1 MTAETS
7 SPEARTWADWLTKHK
22 ALEIFDLAEGSD
34 HHFKQLTWSPGPT
47 DRLAA
52 WELYTELR
60 TRITTQPLPY
70 RSGDEATALESVYKL
85 FGMTREII
93 KKQSGCTHFAGL
105 TVYVLNNHV
114 RPFTAK
120 WHKKSVDG
128 RLSGLDDKYEFR
140 QELEKVQKDLR
151 EFTTLLGVLAGDL
164 DEIARYEGKAPP
176 ASDDK
181 KEDLFGEAIEFGIVD
196 PALKGLNEAELRD
209 ISARRVHYQINT
221 EKGVNAV
228 GLAISGGGIRSA
240 TFALGVVTQLA
251 RKGILKQ
258 VDFLST
264 VSGGGYLGSFIS
276 SFLSSGKEGAMERL
290 FGEEAE
296 LESRALRHLRNHS
309 KYLIEGGAMTFAR
322 MIGLVLFGIFA
333 SVLLLTPLLLSGAL
347 LTKYCCAKAFIN
359 PPHLNIPPSSW
370 NATSVALIVT
380 VALVF
385 LLIVF
390 NRVQRMLTDN
400 RDRFLQMNK
409 LQSRIE
415 TTAVLFLCVSAF
427 VFLLELLPQLLQL
440 MKGIGGPGKVFLVVA
455 TLPVIL
461 GVAGLWIGAERLV
474 GRLLFDLFI
483 LIGPVLLLTGYLWL
497 TNHFVFNE
505 STLTVQLFVLGMTIA
520 LLFFSIFVL
529 DINYASPHRY
539 YRSRLCRSYLVEEK
553 DASGSVESRDRLSL
567 SALDQQTAPYHLIN
581 CAVNVPAS
589 KNPDLRGRSSD
600 LFLFSRNYCGSRLIG
615 YYPTGDWESQ
625 DGHLDLGTA
634 MAISGAAAAPNMG
647 TLTSPRYTF
656 LLAVLNI
663 RLGYWLRSPREKE
676 SVLSALLGFPGL
688 LYYFRELTRRMSEKA
703 PSLNLSDGGHIENL
717 GVYELLRRRCKY
729 IIAIDGEADPEHTF
743 GGLLNL
749 TRMARIDLGVEIKP
763 SLAELR
769 LDEKRLTKA
778 HFSLSKIDYQGG
790 EKGLLLYI
798 KSSMTGNEEEF
809 LKKFRADNPAFPHQ
823 STADQIFSEEQ
834 FEAYRALGEH
844 IGHDLFKKGLIKE
857 PEATDSVEH
866 WFRDLAGKLL
876 D

>member
-1 MTAETS
+1 MAAETS
-7 SPEARTWADWLTKHK
+7 STSSRTWAEWLTEHE
-22 ALEIFDLAEGSD
+22 AWEIFSATREAETR
-34 HHFKQLTWSPGPT
+34 HFTQLMWSPGLT
-47 DRLAA
+47 DRCAA
-52 WELYTELR
+52 WDLYTELR

-70 RSGDEATALESVYKL
+70 RSGDEATALKSVYQL
-85 FGMTREII
+85 FEMAREII

-105 TVYVLNNHV
+105 AVFVLNNHV

-120 WHKKSVDG
+120 WHKKSVEG

-140 QELEKVQKDLR
+140 QELEKVQETLR
-151 EFTTLLGVLAGDL
+151 KFTTLLGILAGDL
-164 DEIARYEGKAPP
+164 DEIARYEGKAPSTTP
-176 ASDDK
+176 RNNE
-181 KEDLFGEAIEFGIVD
+181 EDPLETAIEFGID
-196 PALKGLNEAELRD
+196 DLALHELNQAELKD
-209 ISARRVHYQINT
+209 ISARRQYYGTQAVEGHD
-221 EKGVNAV
+221 AV

-251 RKGILKQ
+251 RQGILKQ

-276 SFLSSGKEGAMERL
+276 SFLSDGKAGAMERL
-290 FGEEAE
+290 FGKEGEETP
-296 LESRALRHLRNHS
+296 ALRHLRNHS

-322 MIGLVLFGIFA
+322 MIGLVLFGIVA

-347 LTKYCCAKAFIN
+347 LTNYCCARAFTN
-359 PPHLNIPPSSW
+359 AGSVFPPSW
-370 NATSVALIVT
+370 VT
-380 VALVF
+380 IGLLGFTVFLVF

-390 NRVQRMLTDN
+390 NRVQRVLTDN
-400 RDRFLQMNK
+400 CHRFLNMNK
-409 LQSRIE
+409 LQSGIE
-415 TTAVLFLCVSAF
+415 TIAIFSLCLSAF
-427 VFLLELLPQLLQL
+427 VFLLELLPHLLRL
-440 MKGIGGPGKVFLVVA
+440 MNGLGGPGRVFLVVA

-461 GVAGLWIGAERLV
+461 GVAGLWIGAERLA

-497 TNHFVFNE
+497 TNHFVFKP
-505 STLTVQLFVLGMTIA
+505 STLSVQLLVLGLTVA
-520 LLFFSIFVL
+520 LLFFAIFVL

-553 DASGSVESRDRLSL
+553 DTPGTVESRDRLSL

-581 CAVNVPAS
+581 CAVNVPS
-589 KNPDLRGRSSD
+589 SNNPDLRGRSSD
-600 LFLFSRNYCGSRLIG
+600 LFLFSRNYCGSRLTG
-615 YYPTGDWESQ
+615 YYPTKDWESQ

-663 RLGYWLRSPREKE
+663 RLGYWLRSPRKTGRM
-676 SVLSALLGFPGL
+676 LSALLGFPGL
-688 LYYFRELTRRMSEKA
+688 FYYFLELTRRMSEKT

-743 GGLLNL
+743 GGLINL
-749 TRMARIDLGVEIKP
+749 TRMARIDLGVEIRP

-769 LDEKRLTKA
+769 LDEKRLTRS
-778 HFSLSKIDYQGG
+778 HFSLSKIDYPKGG
-790 EKGLLLYI
+790 KGLLLYI

-844 IGHDLFKKGLIKE
+844 IGHDLFKKGLIE
-857 PEATDSVEH
+857 QPDATDSVEG
-866 WFRDLAGKLL
+866 WFRSLAEKLL

>member
-1 MTAETS
+1 MATETS
-7 SPEARTWADWLTKHK
+7 STKVLSWADWLAEHE
-22 ALEIFDLAEGSD
+22 AWGIFDLSEQNS
-34 HHFKQLTWSPGPT
+34 HHFKQLKWNPGFR

-70 RSGDEATALESVYKL
+70 RSGDEATALDSVYQL

-93 KKQSGCTHFAGL
+93 KTQSRCTHFAGL
-105 TVYVLNNHV
+105 TVYVLNKHV

-140 QELEKVQKDLR
+140 QELEKVQKELR
-151 EFTTLLGVLAGDL
+151 EFTTLLGILAGDF
-164 DEIARYEGKAPP
+164 DETAHYEGKT
-176 ASDDK
+176 SSK
-181 KEDLFGEAIEFGIVD
+181 GENKNSQGLFDSLPFGIPDND
-196 PALKGLNEAELRD
+196 PINQDELQS
-209 ISARRVHYQINT
+209 ISARREHYKIDT
-221 EKGVNAV
+221 EKGMNAV

-251 RKGILKQ
+251 RKGILQK
-258 VDFLST
+258 VDLLST

-276 SFLSSGKEGAMERL
+276 SFLSSGKVGGIDRL
-290 FGEEAE
+290 FGKEGEP
-296 LESRALRHLRNHS
+296 ESLALRHLRNHS
-309 KYLIEGGAMTFAR
+309 RYLIEGGAMTIAL
-322 MIGLVLFGIFA
+322 MIGMVLFGIVA
-333 SVLLLTPLLLSGAL
+333 SVFLLTPLLLSGAL
-347 LTKYCCAKAFIN
+347 LTVYFWKETFTN
-359 PPHLNIPPSSW
+359 PGSIFPPSRVTIGGL
-370 NATSVALIVT
+370 AITGLIV
-380 VALVF
+380 F
-385 LLIVF
+385 LMIVF
-390 NRVQRMLTDN
+390 NRVQRILIGDSH
-400 RDRFLQMNK
+400 RFLQMNK

-415 TTAVLFLCVSAF
+415 MTAILFLCLSGLS
-427 VFLLELLPQLLQL
+427 FLLELLPQLLQF
-440 MKGIGGPGKVFLVVA
+440 INIQGGPGRVFLVVA
-455 TLPVIL
+455 TLPLIL
-461 GVAGLWIGAERLV
+461 GVAGLWIGAERLA

-483 LIGPVLLLTGYLWL
+483 LIGPVLVLTGYLWL
-497 TNHFVFNE
+497 TNLLLDQNSLI
-505 STLTVQLFVLGMTIA
+505 STQGVLCLTGG
-520 LLFFSIFVL
+520 LLIFSIFVL

-539 YRSRLCRSYLVEEK
+539 YRSRLCRAYLVKEK
-553 DASGSVESRDRLSL
+553 DTSEMVDSRDRLSL
-567 SALDQQTAPYHLIN
+567 SALDIETAPYHLIN

-589 KNPDLRGRSSD
+589 KNPELRGRSSD
-600 LFLFSRNYCGSRLIG
+600 FFIFSRNYCGSRLTG
-615 YYPTGDWESQ
+615 YFPTKEWESQ

-663 RLGYWLRSPREKE
+663 RLGYWLRTPRQTFCG
-676 SVLSALLGFPGL
+676 LSTLLGFPGL
-688 LYYFRELTRRMSEKA
+688 LYYFRELTCRMSEKTL
-703 PSLNLSDGGHIENL
+703 SQNLSDGGHIENL
-717 GVYELLRRRCKY
+717 GGYELLRRRCKY
-729 IIAIDGEADPEHTF
+729 IIIIDGEADPEHTF

-769 LDEKRLTKA
+769 LDEKRLTKS
-778 HFSLSKIDYQGG
+778 HFSLSKIDYPNGG
-790 EKGLLLYI
+790 KGLLLYI

-844 IGHDLFKKGLIKE
+844 IGHDLFKKGLVGDQGQTMDIE
-857 PEATDSVEH
+857 N
-866 WFRDLAGKLL
+866 WFRSLVEKLL

>member
-1 MTAETS
+1 
-7 SPEARTWADWLTKHK
+7 
-22 ALEIFDLAEGSD
+22 
-34 HHFKQLTWSPGPT
+34 
-47 DRLAA
+47 
-52 WELYTELR
+52 
-60 TRITTQPLPY
+60 RITTQPLPY

-105 TVYVLNNHV
+105 TVYVLNSHV

-151 EFTTLLGVLAGDL
+151 EFTTLLGILAGDL
-164 DEIARYEGKAPP
+164 DEIARYEGKAPSE
-176 ASDDK
+176 SDDK
-181 KEDLFGEAIEFGIVD
+181 KEDPLGEAIEFGIVD
-196 PALKGLNEAELRD
+196 PALKGLNEAELQD
-209 ISARRVHYQINT
+209 ISARREHYQINT

-276 SFLSSGKEGAMERL
+276 SFLSSGKNGAMERL
-290 FGEEAE
+290 FGKEGE
-296 LESRALRHLRNHS
+296 LESPALRHLRNHS

-347 LTKYCCAKAFIN
+347 LTALLTKYCFKEAFTQPGPIF
-359 PPHLNIPPSSW
+359 PPSPL
-370 NATSVALIVT
+370 TICFLGFT
-380 VALVF
+380 VFLVF

-409 LQSRIE
+409 LQNRIE

-427 VFLLELLPQLLQL
+427 VFFLELLPQLLQL
-440 MKGIGGPGKVFLVVA
+440 MKGIGGPRKVFLVVA

-461 GVAGLWIGAERLV
+461 GVAGLWIGAERLA

-589 KNPDLRGRSSD
+589 KNPDLRGRRSD
-600 LFLFSRNYCGSRLIG
+600 LFLFSRNYCGSRLTG
-615 YYPTGDWESQ
+615 YYPTKEWESQ

-663 RLGYWLRSPREKE
+663 RLGYWLRTPRQTFCG
-676 SVLSALLGFPGL
+676 LSTLLGFPGL
-688 LYYFRELTRRMSEKA
+688 LYYFRELTRRMSEKTL
-703 PSLNLSDGGHIENL
+703 SQNLSDGGHIENL